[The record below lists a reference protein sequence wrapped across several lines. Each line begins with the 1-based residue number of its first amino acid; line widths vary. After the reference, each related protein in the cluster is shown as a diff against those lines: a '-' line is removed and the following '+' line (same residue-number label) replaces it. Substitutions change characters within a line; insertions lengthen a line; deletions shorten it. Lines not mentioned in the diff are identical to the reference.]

1 MMNQLINENILYVGG
16 YRLRPVRIIGS
27 EKTFPLP
34 LELDKI
40 MDEFISYYN
49 DLMRKNITMKDIAY
63 MHITYENI
71 HPFPDGNGRTGRLL
85 INYLLLLKNQFP
97 IVIPV
102 SQRKQYLDYMEN
114 NNYDGLTS
122 LFENLQKEEIERI
135 HDFDEMI

>member
-16 YRLRPVRIIGS
+16 YRLGPVRIIGS

-85 INYLLLLKNQFP
+85 INYLLLSKNQFP